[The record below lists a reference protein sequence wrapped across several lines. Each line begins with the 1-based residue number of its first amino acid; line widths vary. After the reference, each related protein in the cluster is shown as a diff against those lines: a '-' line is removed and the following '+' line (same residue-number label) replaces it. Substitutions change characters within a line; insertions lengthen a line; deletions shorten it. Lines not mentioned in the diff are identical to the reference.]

1 MAVLSGDAAGA
12 LESFLTLR
20 RFWSEKRHAIGGLA
34 AMAGFDFQL
43 ASALHVIVRQEA
55 GGQGGAAFIEVLSD
69 IVESSDGF
77 LITQA
82 KRTLSSSAFRSAL
95 DELWGVHLLAKER
108 TPDLLPLLRYRVQAA
123 TRTLGDWT
131 GSLARWSPEG
141 ADGDALA
148 VFRERVDIAVTPS
161 PRLEAAKILIEEF
174 RDADPLERLD
184 RAMSRFLAASGGV
197 LDQVVDEFRAELRA
211 LRLAAATVERRFG
224 LWSSEERAP
233 DQVVCENDDRRAVR
247 IGERLSVSD
256 LREGRLAK
264 RAVYDRIERACEE
277 RLAGE
282 RPLYKLPVFWISGR
296 SGCGK
301 SAALL
306 HVAARLHAQNPDRL
320 VLWVGHRPELLGPAV
335 RWAGRMAAEGRAV
348 VLVLDDPF
356 TAERQSEFIKSVT
369 DAQAEWES
377 ICVGAGETARSPLL
391 LCCGPN
397 EQRASAEEA
406 CGGQLD
412 FDGFDMPNETDAD
425 FLELAEWYRLRTG
438 RSVEPM
444 EGNVLL
450 VQQLFEWTK
459 GSIAEFAR
467 RFRDRI
473 RSFDDSRQD
482 GPVLDAIASI
492 LALNRLYV
500 DYPMSELLRSQHEH
514 PTLESAL
521 IRLQELES
529 HFQFTAQS
537 SSGIRLTHPHLAD
550 AIYREWFG
558 RITDRPWRKRHLA
571 ASLAADLVND
581 ERPPEVRYAPFWA
594 ISRLARERDRGG
606 RETDPALRA
615 RIDLIRPELREVLSS
630 IYANGVADGLH
641 PIEDLPVWLALD
653 RLLDLRLNPSP
664 ADLLVT
670 AIDEVQEPVR
680 GLRLSCHFLL
690 AEEGPFRDRAVASV
704 SGCLRRLAGWGDPL
718 PWHDW
723 APLAMDY
730 VSREGGEALLDEIA
744 ALSRDAPQLRGMSR
758 LMNGLAQGET
768 SKRVRGIVVDWLQR
782 TPDDEFG
789 WGSIL
794 SNLIDGHGHCAE
806 TDVLSQRL
814 LAAGRDRGSW
824 PRVWAALI
832 DTGRGQPAA
841 LRRQGMRWLGLTEGS
856 SLLAGPETPGWDM
869 IWRRLLDQAIHG
881 GDLEVGLLLGVGRDW
896 VEASDVGDERWTR
909 VWPDVFEHADP
920 RERGELLAL
929 AVRRLRS
936 APVELKGW
944 SHVWGP
950 AIQEAR
956 RSADRD
962 AVADLE
968 GIGREWLATADP
980 EHLGWAFVFE
990 GLLLATESAERLTA
1004 LRFGAEWLE
1013 SSSGGHRSWAHV
1025 WLALAKAAPDETRN
1039 AIEAQGL
1046 TWLRRTPGEHVGW
1059 SRVAGYLLEDGSSGA
1074 ISTARALSTTWLLRH
1089 DDHPGWLPVIPSW
1102 IASDPG
1108 PGELEAFQAHCSKR
1122 LSGLDLDDDAWFRV
1136 WQGARRARL
1145 PTKILTRLAL
1155 DFLTSGRG
1163 VERRRAALCSYALGL
1178 RAETAV
1184 AAALVDQGMSLIRSD
1199 ALGRSWPSL
1208 WEGLA
1213 KHESP
1218 SGWAELLDAAS
1229 AWLLTSGPSHD
1240 RWDRVLLRARAI
1252 DKRFARR
1259 PGIAA
1264 GMTIWLRANGGA
1276 ERWMKVWSIHPEGEA
1291 LLDDRTLRDPAVAA
1305 VLKPHDNGAWVHLC
1319 AALLLRLDGAARD
1332 QALGCARSWLEGPAE
1347 RYGFGLLW
1355 RSAFD
1360 VETDDAHIARLIE
1373 LGLEALP
1380 LIEPKRWYLVFSALL
1395 RVAPKRF
1402 GTHDVIASVDAWLG
1416 SEAGGGKGWLR
1427 VMKWREL
1434 VDPSPW
1440 TEAAIVARAHRWLSQ
1455 TDFSDRNWSLIW
1467 RSAIRAKGG
1476 RDTIGLRRLGER
1488 WLDEAAFTMP
1498 GWPYVWRSIWDMRSR
1513 DGTASLDMWALGIR
1527 WLKSGVK
1534 HKDRRLVDAKLK

>member
-1 MAVLSGDAAGA
+1 MAVLTDGAAGA
-12 LESFLTLR
+12 LDSFLTLR
-20 RFWSEKRHAIGGLA
+20 RFWSEKRHALGGLA

-55 GGQGGAAFIEVLSD
+55 AGQGGSAFVEVLSD

-108 TPDLLPLLRYRVQAA
+108 TPELLPLLRYRVQAA
-123 TRTLGDWT
+123 TRTLGDWS
-131 GSLARWSPEG
+131 GSLERWSPEG
-141 ADGDALA
+141 ADGDELA

-161 PRLEAAKILIEEF
+161 PRIEAAKILIEDF
-174 RDADPLERLD
+174 RDADPFDRLD
-184 RAMSRFLAASGGV
+184 RAMSRFLAGSGGV
-197 LDQVVDEFRAELRA
+197 LDQVVDEFRGELRA
-211 LRLAAATVERRFG
+211 LRLAAATVARRFG
-224 LWSSEERAP
+224 LWSSEDRAP
-233 DQVVCENDDRRAVR
+233 DVVVREDDDRRAVR

-256 LREGRLAK
+256 FREGRLA
-264 RAVYDRIERACEE
+264 RRSVYDRIERACEE

-320 VLWVGHRPELLGPAV
+320 VLWLGHRPELIGPAV

-356 TAERQSEFIKSVT
+356 TAERQSEFIRSVI
-369 DAQAEWES
+369 DAQAEWEG
-377 ICVGAGETARSPLL
+377 ICVGAGEAARSPLL

-397 EQRASAEEA
+397 EQRASAEET

-425 FLELAEWYRLRTG
+425 FVELAEWYRLRTG

-459 GSIAEFAR
+459 GSIAEFGR
-467 RFRDRI
+467 RFRERI
-473 RSFDDSRQD
+473 SAFDDSSQG
-482 GPVLDAIASI
+482 GPVLEAIASI

-500 DYPMSELLRSQHEH
+500 DYPMSELLRRQHEH

-529 HFQFTAQS
+529 HFEFTAQS
-537 SSGIRLTHPHLAD
+537 SGGIRLTHPHLAD

-558 RITDRPWRKRHLA
+558 RVTDRPWRKRHLA
-571 ASLAADLVND
+571 ASLAADLAND

-615 RIDLIRPELREVLSS
+615 RIDLIRPELREVLAS
-630 IYANGVADGLH
+630 IYANGVGDGLH
-641 PIEDLPVWLALD
+641 PIADLPVWLALD
-653 RLLDLRLNPSP
+653 RLLDLRLNSSP
-664 ADLLVT
+664 ANLLVA
-670 AIDEVQEPVR
+670 AIDEVREPVR
-680 GLRLSCHFLL
+680 GLRLSCHWLL

-704 SGCLRRLAGWGDPL
+704 CDCLRRLASWGDPL

-730 VSREGGEALLDEIA
+730 VAREGGETLLDEIS

-758 LMNGLAQGET
+758 LMNGLAQGDR
-768 SKRVRGIVVDWLQR
+768 SDRVRGIVVDWLQR

-814 LAAGRDRGSW
+814 LAAGRDRVAW

-832 DTGRGQPAA
+832 DAGRGQAA
-841 LRRQGMRWLGLTEGS
+841 VLRIQGMRWLGLAEGS
-856 SLLAGPETPGWDM
+856 SLVAGPETPGWDM
-869 IWRRLLDQAIHG
+869 IWRRLLEQAIHG
-881 GDLEVGLLLGVGRDW
+881 GEPEVGRLLRVGRDW

-909 VWPDVFEHADP
+909 VWPIVFEHADS
-920 RERGELLAL
+920 RTRGELLTL

-936 APVELKGW
+936 APAELKGW

-956 RSADRD
+956 RAADHD
-962 AVADLE
+962 AIANLE
-968 GIGREWLATADP
+968 GVGREWLATADP

-990 GLLLATESAERLTA
+990 GLLLATEPDEQRRA

-1013 SSSGGHRSWAHV
+1013 RSSGGHRSWAHV
-1025 WLALAKAAPDETRN
+1025 WLALAKAGPEDTRD

-1046 TWLRRTPGEHVGW
+1046 AWLRRTPGEHVGW
-1059 SRVAGYLLEDGSSGA
+1059 SRVAGFLLEDGSPNAVGA
-1074 ISTARALSTTWLLRH
+1074 VRALTSTWLLRH
-1089 DDHPGWLPVIPSW
+1089 DGHPGWLPVIPSW
-1102 IASDPG
+1102 IAADPDT
-1108 PGELEAFQAHCSKR
+1108 GELEAFHRHCADR
-1122 LSGLDLDDDAWFRV
+1122 LSRSDLDDDAWFRV
-1136 WQGARRARL
+1136 WQGARRARFSAR
-1145 PTKILTRLAL
+1145 ILTRSAL

-1163 VERRRAALCSYALGL
+1163 VERRRATVCSYALSL
-1178 RAETAV
+1178 RAEAAV
-1184 AAALVDQGMSLIRSD
+1184 AAALVDQGISLIRSD

-1213 KHESP
+1213 KREPP

-1229 AWLLTSGPSHD
+1229 AWLLAVGPSHD

-1259 PGIAA
+1259 PDIAE
-1264 GMTIWLRANGGA
+1264 GMTIWLRANAGA
-1276 ERWMKVWSIHPEGEA
+1276 ERWIKVWSVHPDGEA
-1291 LLDDRTLRDPAVAA
+1291 LLDDRTLRDPAFAA
-1305 VLKPHDNGAWVHLC
+1305 VLKPQDNGAWVHLC
-1319 AALLLRLDGAARD
+1319 AALLPRLDGGARD
-1332 QALGCARSWLEGPAE
+1332 QALGRARPWLEGPAD
-1347 RYGFGLLW
+1347 RYGYGLLW

-1360 VETDDAHIARLIE
+1360 VETDHKRLARLIDV
-1373 LGLEALP
+1373 GIEALP
-1380 LIEPKRWYLVFSALL
+1380 LIEPRRWYPVFSALL
-1395 RVAPKRF
+1395 RAAPERL
-1402 GTHDVIASVDAWLG
+1402 GTGDVIASVDRWLG
-1416 SEAGGGKGWLR
+1416 SDAGGGKGWLR
-1427 VMKWREL
+1427 VLKWREP

-1440 TEAAIVARAHRWLSQ
+1440 TDAAIVARAQRWLSQ

-1467 RSAIRAKGG
+1467 RSASRARAG
-1476 RDTIGLRRLGER
+1476 RDTICLRRLGER
-1488 WLDEAAFTMP
+1488 WLEEVAFTMP

-1513 DGTASLDMWALGIR
+1513 DGTSSLDMRALGLR
-1527 WLKSGVK
+1527 WLASGVT
-1534 HKDRRLVDAKLK
+1534 HKDRRLVQTKLK